1 MITCNFRIS
10 SILISTMNYF
20 ENKKILLIICG
31 GISAYKSLEIIRLLK
46 KNGSQVKTI
55 LTKNAKEFVTPL
67 SISSL
72 SQEKVYD
79 DIFSVEN
86 EAEMDHISLSRWADA
101 ILVAPIT
108 ANTISKVASGNAE
121 DLASTVLLASNKQIF
136 VAPAMNVRMW
146 EHPSTR
152 ENILKLKNFGY
163 KIIGPEIG
171 DMACGEYGEGKMTEP
186 SEITNTLKNYFSNIE
201 KNKRFKALVT
211 AGPTNEYIDPV
222 RFITNKSS
230 GKQGYEI
237 AKCLRD
243 NGFDTT
249 LISGKTSI
257 KTLDGVNFVS
267 VETAEEMFRETLNNL
282 PTDVAIFSAAVSDF
296 KVKNYKKT
304 KIKKNEEINLELE
317 KNIDILNHISNHN
330 SLRPKLTIGFAAETN
345 DISINAKKKLNEKN
359 CDWIVANNVSDQT
372 IGFESDFNKI
382 SIFYKDKPEENFGKM
397 SKSLVAKEIVKRV
410 IQKIN

>member
-1 MITCNFRIS
+1 
-10 SILISTMNYF
+10 MNYF

-31 GISAYKSLEIIRLLK
+31 GISAYKSLELIRLFK
-46 KNGSQVKTI
+46 KNGARVKTI

-67 SISSL
+67 SVSSL

-79 DIFSVEN
+79 DIFSAEN

-101 ILVAPIT
+101 VLVAPIT

-136 VAPAMNVRMW
+136 LAPAMNVRMW
-146 EHPSTR
+146 EHPSTK
-152 ENILKLKNFGY
+152 ENILKLKSFGY

-186 SEITNTLKNYFSNIE
+186 NEIVNTLKNYFSNLD
-201 KNKRFKALVT
+201 KNKKLKALVT

-257 KTLDGVNFVS
+257 KPLDGVNFVS
-267 VETAEEMFRETLNNL
+267 VETAEEMFKESLNNL

-296 KVKNYKKT
+296 KVKNYKST
-304 KIKKNEEINLELE
+304 KIKKNEEFKLELE

-330 SLRPKLTIGFAAETN
+330 SLRPKITIGFAAETN
-345 DISINAKKKLNEKN
+345 NLSTNAKEKLNEKN
-359 CDWIVANNVSDQT
+359 CDWVIANDVSDQT
-372 IGFESDFNKI
+372 IGFGSDFNKI
-382 SIFYKDKPEENFGKM
+382 SIFYKDKPEENFEKM
-397 SKSLVAKEIVKRV
+397 SKSLVAEEIVKRI
-410 IQKIN
+410 IQQIN

>member
-1 MITCNFRIS
+1 
-10 SILISTMNYF
+10 MNYF

-31 GISAYKSLEIIRLLK
+31 GISAYKSLELIRLFK
-46 KNGSQVKTI
+46 KNGACVKTI

-67 SISSL
+67 SVSSL

-79 DIFSVEN
+79 DIFSAEN

-101 ILVAPIT
+101 VLVAPIT

-146 EHPSTR
+146 EHPSTK
-152 ENILKLKNFGY
+152 ENILKLKSFGY

-186 SEITNTLKNYFSNIE
+186 NEIVKTLKNYFSNLD
-201 KNKRFKALVT
+201 KNKKLKALVT

-257 KTLDGVNFVS
+257 KPLDGVNFVS
-267 VETAEEMFRETLNNL
+267 VETAEQMFKESLNNL

-296 KVKNYKKT
+296 KVKNYKST
-304 KIKKNEEINLELE
+304 KIKKNEEFNLELE

-330 SLRPKLTIGFAAETN
+330 SLRPKITIGFAAETN
-345 DISINAKKKLNEKN
+345 NLSTNAKEKLNEKN
-359 CDWIVANNVSDQT
+359 CDWVIANDVSDQT
-372 IGFESDFNKI
+372 IGFGSDFNKI
-382 SIFYKDKPEENFGKM
+382 SIFYKDKPEENFEKM
-397 SKSLVAKEIVKRV
+397 SKSLVAEEIVKRV
-410 IQKIN
+410 IQQIN